1 MIESKFPAASRVA
14 EALFCCDL
22 GCLEPACF
30 AGREGGVLF
39 AEVFFRI
46 VFFIGA
52 VSVQQGQYHRGVQKV
67 SRSQLR
73 PAAGSNPS
81 LLKRNEIAESNR
93 NRSEL
98 RAHRVHE
105 SDMDSAGFLRGLW
118 LNRKTGTAVPAGA
131 DSRLR
136 AIPGGPTSNVK
147 PTRIGRS
154 HSNPTSWNERI
165 RAQEEDAQ
173 KIGWKLMRHSF
184 GS

>member
-1 MIESKFPAASRVA
+1 MA

-22 GCLEPACF
+22 GCLEPACV
-30 AGREGGVLF
+30 AGREGGVLL
-39 AEVFFRI
+39 AEAFFRI

-52 VSVQQGQYHRGVQKV
+52 VSVQQRQYHRGVQKV

-81 LLKRNEIAESNR
+81 LLKIKKIAESNR
-93 NRSEL
+93 SRSEL

-105 SDMDSAGFLRGLW
+105 SDMDNAGCLRGLW
-118 LNRKTGTAVPAGA
+118 LNRKAGTVGGSGRSPES
-131 DSRLR
+131 DT
-136 AIPGGPTSNVK
+136 GGPTFYVK

-165 RAQEEDAQ
+165 RAQEEVAQ

>member
-1 MIESKFPAASRVA
+1 M
-14 EALFCCDL
+14 FCCDL

-39 AEVFFRI
+39 AEAFFRI

-52 VSVQQGQYHRGVQKV
+52 VSVQQRQYHRGVQKV

-81 LLKRNEIAESNR
+81 LLKKKKIAESNR

-98 RAHRVHE
+98 RAHVHE
-105 SDMDSAGFLRGLW
+105 SKMDSASCLRGLW

-131 DSRLR
+131 DGRLR
-136 AIPGGPTSNVK
+136 AMPAGPLLTSSPRGLDDHIQILHRGTSGFERRRK
-147 PTRIGRS
+147 MGRKS
-154 HSNPTSWNERI
+154 VGN
-165 RAQEEDAQ
+165 
-173 KIGWKLMRHSF
+173 
-184 GS
+184 